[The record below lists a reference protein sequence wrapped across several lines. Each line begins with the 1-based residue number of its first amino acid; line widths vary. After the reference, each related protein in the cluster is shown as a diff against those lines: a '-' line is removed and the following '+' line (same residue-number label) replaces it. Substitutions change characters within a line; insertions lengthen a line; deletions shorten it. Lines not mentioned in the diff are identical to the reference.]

1 MGLRGTE
8 LVARG
13 GRAVTGGSQPLAVGL
28 ALAGSGCYAVAVVT
42 QQGAAASAAA
52 SSGANRVFDLVVLAR
67 LARRPAWLAGLV
79 MVLAGFGL
87 QAAALGLGRL
97 VLVEPVL
104 ASGLLFALA
113 LAAWRDRRPLRA
125 AEWAAAL
132 AAVAGLAVFLGA
144 GQPAGGERVAGF
156 AGLGVTAVGVAAA
169 AGGCAMV
176 AGRFPASWRALALGV
191 AGGVAAGANDAVT
204 KSVAVLAGAR
214 GPAVLSDP
222 RLGLLV
228 VTGLVA
234 YTIQQNGYRD
244 GRLAA
249 FLPAFAVFEAVSG
262 SLLGLAVYH
271 ERLSARP
278 GQIAIEVAA
287 CAAAAWG
294 ITRLARPTTA
304 ASSAPP
310 VPDDA

>member
-1 MGLRGTE
+1 
-8 LVARG
+8 
-13 GRAVTGGSQPLAVGL
+13 
-28 ALAGSGCYAVAVVT
+28 
-42 QQGAAASAAA
+42 
-52 SSGANRVFDLVVLAR
+52 
-67 LARRPAWLAGLV
+67 
-79 MVLAGFGL
+79 
-87 QAAALGLGRL
+87 
-97 VLVEPVL
+97 
-104 ASGLLFALA
+104 
-113 LAAWRDRRPLRA
+113 
-125 AEWAAAL
+125 
-132 AAVAGLAVFLGA
+132 
-144 GQPAGGERVAGF
+144 
-156 AGLGVTAVGVAAA
+156 
-169 AGGCAMV
+169 
-176 AGRFPASWRALALGV
+176 
-191 AGGVAAGANDAVT
+191 VAAGANDAVT

-214 GPAVLSDP
+214 GVGVLSDP

-244 GRLAA
+244 GGLAA

-278 GQIAIEVAA
+278 GQIAIEAAA

-294 ITRLARPTTA
+294 ITRLARPTTT